1 MKQKLNVCICL
12 TLLAFLTSISASS
25 QVWTPLKRQD
35 SLSVSEKQ
43 RLVVLCYES
52 MEYWYN
58 EASYVREANGLLD
71 KLVKLKDNEIMELS
85 KENAELMRSND
96 ILDKKVKKLRKVSI
110 VSTSISVGIVT
121 LLIVLASQ

>member
-1 MKQKLNVCICL
+1 M
-12 TLLAFLTSISASS
+12 
-25 QVWTPLKRQD
+25 
-35 SLSVSEKQ
+35 SEKQ

>member
-1 MKQKLNVCICL
+1 
-12 TLLAFLTSISASS
+12 
-25 QVWTPLKRQD
+25 
-35 SLSVSEKQ
+35 
-43 RLVVLCYES
+43 

-71 KLVKLKDNEIMELS
+71 KLVKLKDNEIRELS

-96 ILDKKVKKLRKVSI
+96 ILDRKVKKLRKVSI